1 MISEAKEKDIQ
12 ELDVLLEEKQT
23 FVTES
28 KNKMSEIRDK
38 FKDTERKRVIL
49 NIKAAE
55 WRQAIQPREKEIQ
68 KLRNKLYQLQG

>member
-1 MISEAKEKDIQ
+1 MKIISEAKEKDIQ

-55 WRQAIQPREKEIQ
+55 WR
-68 KLRNKLYQLQG
+68 